1 MSDPVPKRKI
11 LVVDGDLPYAR
22 QVVELLSRAGYDTSA
37 THSAEGAMAA
47 VPISRPDLAL
57 VDVRLPGDSG
67 LTLSAL
73 LRSHFALPVII
84 LSGLD
89 DAEAARQAT
98 QIGAKS
104 YLLKSQD
111 LHYYLPTIHAALA
124 CSHELRELRQRDAHL
139 SKALNQKRAISAATG
154 VMMERLRLSH
164 GQAFERLRVLARA
177 QRRRMSDV
185 AQQLLDSVE
194 CINGAVATEP
204 RVSPDTSES

>member
-22 QVVELLSRAGYDTSA
+22 QVVELLTRAGYDTSA

-104 YLLKSQD
+104 YLLKTQD

-164 GQAFERLRVLARA
+164 GQAFERLRALARA

-204 RVSPDTSES
+204 RVSPDTGES

>member
-104 YLLKSQD
+104 YLLKTQD

-164 GQAFERLRVLARA
+164 GQAFERLRALARA

-204 RVSPDTSES
+204 RVSPDTGES

>member
-1 MSDPVPKRKI
+1 MSEYRPKRRI

-67 LTLSAL
+67 LTLSAS
-73 LRSHFALPVII
+73 LRSQFALPVII

-89 DAEAARQAT
+89 DAQAARQAT

-104 YLLKSQD
+104 YLLKSQN
-111 LHYYLPTIHAALA
+111 LHYYLPTIHAALT
-124 CSHELRELRQRDAHL
+124 CSHELRELRERDEHL
-139 SKALNQKRAISAATG
+139 SKALNQKRAISTATG
-154 VMMERLRLSH
+154 VMMERLKLSH
-164 GQAFERLRVLARA
+164 SQAFERLRALARA
-177 QRRRMSDV
+177 RRRQMSDV
-185 AQQLLDSVE
+185 AEQLLDSVE
-194 CINGAVATEP
+194 CLNGTIGTES
-204 RVSPDTSES
+204 RVSPDTVEL